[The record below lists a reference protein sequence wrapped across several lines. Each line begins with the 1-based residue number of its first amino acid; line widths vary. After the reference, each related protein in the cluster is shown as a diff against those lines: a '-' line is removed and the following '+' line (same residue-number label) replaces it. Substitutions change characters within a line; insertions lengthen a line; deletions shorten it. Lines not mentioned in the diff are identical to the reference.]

1 MIEKQTINCLDAIF
15 YSLFI
20 YLFDSYK
27 KNYNMNRF
35 KTLYIFVKNDKKWF
49 LV

>member
-20 YLFDSYK
+20 YLIVTK
-27 KNYNMNRF
+27 KLQYEQIQNPVYF
-35 KTLYIFVKNDKKWF
+35 C
-49 LV
+49 

>member
-20 YLFDSYK
+20 YLIVTK